1 MYLKTVLLSF
11 GTQWGFY
18 LKQSYFSGLGI
29 RSFDFQANHSFF
41 VKKRANER
49 FTKKNLLIF
58 GEQNEQC
65 AHIAHFL

>member
-11 GTQWGFY
+11 GTQWGFISNSHIFQGWEFAH
-18 LKQSYFSGLGI
+18 LISKQITPFLS
-29 RSFDFQANHSFF
+29 
-41 VKKRANER
+41 KNER
-49 FTKKNLLIF
+49 MSITKKNLLIF